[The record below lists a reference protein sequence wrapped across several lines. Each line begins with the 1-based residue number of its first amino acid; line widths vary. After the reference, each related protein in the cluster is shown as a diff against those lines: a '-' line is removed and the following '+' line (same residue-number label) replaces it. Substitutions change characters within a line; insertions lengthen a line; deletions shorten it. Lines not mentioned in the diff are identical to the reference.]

1 MVRVL
6 SDSEIAA
13 LVQERK
19 PLPADW
25 RNRIRMRPKGAHEEF
40 DVHVTGDA
48 GHAFRLVA
56 RRSSGNPLDFS
67 VILLFVEDGDDPYT
81 LRRNNGAHS
90 SDHTNKWEKENDLP
104 NWVIRRGS
112 LHRHVATERY
122 QAGGL
127 RIDGYAEP
135 AGDYH
140 DFASAVDD
148 MLRQCGFAEP
158 DGAVPQLG
166 DGGGL

>member
-1 MVRVL
+1 MVRAL

-13 LVQERK
+13 LVRERK

-25 RNRIRMRPKGAHEEF
+25 RSQIRMRTKGAHEEF
-40 DVHVTGDA
+40 DVHATGDA
-48 GHAFRLVA
+48 GHAFRLVT
-56 RRSSGNPLDFS
+56 RRSSRNPMDFS
-67 VILLFVEDGDDPYT
+67 VILLFVEDGDEMYT

-90 SDHTNKWEKENDLP
+90 SDHTNKLEKENDLP
-104 NWVIRRGS
+104 NWIIGKRS

-122 QAGGL
+122 QASGL
-127 RIDGYAEP
+127 PIDGYAEP
-135 AGDYH
+135 ADDYH

>member
-1 MVRVL
+1 MVRAL

-13 LVQERK
+13 LVREPK

-25 RNRIRMRPKGAHEEF
+25 RSRIQLRTKGAHEEF
-40 DVHVTGDA
+40 DVHATGDA
-48 GHAFRLVA
+48 GHAFRLVT
-56 RRSSGNPLDFS
+56 RRSSKKPLDFS
-67 VILLFVEDGDDPYT
+67 VILLFVEDGDETYT
-81 LRRNNGAHS
+81 LRRNNGAHA
-90 SDHTNKWEKENDLP
+90 SDHTNWVERDNGLP
-104 NWVIRRGS
+104 DWIIRRGS
-112 LHRHVATERY
+112 LHRHIATERY
-122 QAGGL
+122 QASGFS
-127 RIDGYAEP
+127 IDGYAEP
-135 AGDYH
+135 AYDYH